1 MKGIVWL
8 ASYPKSG
15 NTWFRAFLSNLYH
28 GGDQPV
34 DINAFDYTNFASR
47 TGFERVLGW
56 ESSDLTQLELE
67 EARIPVQEA
76 YGREGNAVFK
86 VHEAFTD
93 PRSGHL
99 QFSCEATRAALYFI
113 RNPLDVAVSFS
124 HHRGKDLDNTIARMA
139 NPAAVMA
146 ASKNGLDLQLIQPT
160 GSWSF
165 HVLSWIDRSSVPVH
179 VMRYED
185 MLIRPQEVFSAACR
199 FAGFPD
205 EPERVARAL
214 QHSSFE
220 VLKRQEEAQGFRESM
235 EGRTFFRKG
244 QAGTWR
250 EVLSPEQVSAI
261 VTQHGEVM
269 RRFGYLNADGT
280 PVSS

>member
-15 NTWFRAFLSNLYH
+15 NTWFRAFLSNLNH

-47 TGFERVLGW
+47 TAFERVLGW
-56 ESSDLTQLELE
+56 ESSDLTLAELE

-76 YGREGNAVFK
+76 YGREGTAVFK

-93 PRSGHL
+93 PRTGSL
-99 QFSCEATRAALYFI
+99 QFSREATRGALYFI

-124 HHRGKDLDNTIARMA
+124 YHRGKDLDNTIARMA
-139 NPAAVMA
+139 NPVAVMA
-146 ASKNGLDLQLIQPT
+146 ASKDGLDLQLPQPLGT
-160 GSWSF
+160 WSY
-165 HVLSWIDRSSVPVH
+165 HVLSWVDRSAVPVQ

-185 MLIRPQEVFSAACR
+185 MLARPQEVFSAACR
-199 FAGFPD
+199 FAGFPHD
-205 EPERVARAL
+205 SERVARAL
-214 QHSSFE
+214 RHSSFE
-220 VLKRQEEAQGFRESM
+220 VLQQQEAAQGFRESAG
-235 EGRTFFRKG
+235 GRAFFRKG

-250 EVLSPEQVSAI
+250 EVLSEEQVSAI
-261 VTQHGEVM
+261 VREHGEVM
-269 RRFGYLNADGT
+269 WRFGYLNADGT
-280 PVSS
+280 PVLS